1 MHEES
6 PISVNSFLTHGPA
19 AAAAFSAHHNSNS
32 ARKRRFS
39 QQATSQ
45 QESPLNSHYGFE
57 EDEEQM
63 MTNGQKRK
71 LLSDLLISEQHIKI
85 EDKNEFAR
93 HSNGVSQEEFAIDS
107 ELVQDLSMTKSR
119 FEQLNSGEQNLQD
132 KLSDDEMDSQ
142 SFASNAGKSMDN
154 SDNSVASD
162 EEEEEEMADLNGRT
176 KVQMMNGF
184 KLEKNHYESEE
195 KLTLDLPRKYS
206 NDECAPNLPNGE
218 EEATDKTLNDK
229 VDEQTAENADGII
242 FAQ

>member
-1 MHEES
+1 M
-6 PISVNSFLTHGPA
+6 SVNSFLTHGPAAA

-45 QESPLNSHYGFE
+45 QESPLSSHYGFE
-57 EDEEQM
+57 EEEEQM
-63 MTNGQKRK
+63 LTNGQKRK

-85 EDKNEFAR
+85 IDKNEFAH
-93 HSNGVSQEEFAIDS
+93 HSANGVQQEEFAIDS

-119 FEQLNSGEQNLQD
+119 FEQLNSGEQTQD

-142 SFASNAGKSMDN
+142 SFASNAGKSMD

-162 EEEEEEMADLNGRT
+162 DEEEEEMADLNGRT

-184 KLEKNHYESEE
+184 KLEKNHYEPEE
-195 KLTLDLPRKYS
+195 KLTLDLPRKYNS
-206 NDECAPNLPNGE
+206 NDECAPNLPNAE
-218 EEATDKTLNDK
+218 EEETDKTLNDK
-229 VDEQTAENADGII
+229 VDEQMPENTDGITL
-242 FAQ
+242 AQ

>member
-1 MHEES
+1 M
-6 PISVNSFLTHGPA
+6 SVNSFLTHGPAAAAA

-45 QESPLNSHYGFE
+45 QESPLSSHYAFE
-57 EDEEQM
+57 DDEEHM
-63 MTNGQKRK
+63 LTNGQKRK
-71 LLSDLLISEQHIKI
+71 LLSDLLISEQHIKMD
-85 EDKNEFAR
+85 DKNEFAR
-93 HSNGVSQEEFAIDS
+93 HSANGLQQEEFAIDS

-119 FEQLNSGEQNLQD
+119 FEPLNAGEQTQN

-142 SFASNAGKSMDN
+142 SFVSNAGKSMDN

-162 EEEEEEMADLNGRT
+162 DEEEEEMADLNGRT

-184 KLEKNHYESEE
+184 KVEKNHYEPEE

-206 NDECAPNLPNGE
+206 SNDECVSNLPNAE
-218 EEATDKTLNDK
+218 EEATDKALNDK
-229 VDEQTAENADGII
+229 VDDQTAQNTDGII
-242 FAQ
+242 LAQ